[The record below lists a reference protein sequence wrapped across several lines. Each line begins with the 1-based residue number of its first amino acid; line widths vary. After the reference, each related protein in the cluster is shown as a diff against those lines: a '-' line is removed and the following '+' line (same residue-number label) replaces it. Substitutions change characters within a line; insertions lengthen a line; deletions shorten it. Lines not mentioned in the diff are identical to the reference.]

1 MSTLLRNLRYTARM
15 LWKNPGLTLTI
26 LFTLALGIGANT
38 AIFTVDYA
46 TLLAPLPY
54 PQPNQLVMVWSKI
67 KTFRNG
73 ISAGDFTDWKRQN
86 SSFQNLSAISG
97 GSFNIAS
104 KDQPENIDGL
114 QVTPGYYEMLGR
126 PFFLGRD
133 FLPEEGVDG
142 KNHVVILTHKLW
154 SHLGADPKVVGHAI
168 QINGEPYTVVGVL
181 EPGIFDRDQSQ
192 MTVPLVFKP
201 EQINHDFHW
210 LNAMGRLKPGVTLQ
224 QAQAD
229 MDSVAKH
236 IADVYP
242 KSNQG
247 WGAMVEPLKND
258 FLPSERKQTLWF
270 LLGAV
275 GFILL
280 IACVNVANLLLARG
294 IARQKELAVRSALGA
309 TRKIIFQQLLTE
321 SLLLSLVGGLLGIGA
336 GYAMLRALI
345 AIMPR
350 GTLPIEADLRLNLPI
365 LFFTLASTTLAGLLF
380 GSAPAWYAS
389 RIDPGETLKEGG
401 RSGMGAGRH
410 RLRKSLVIGELALA
424 LTLLTGAGLAIHSF
438 VNLLRVDLGLRTDH
452 VLTFFLPV
460 PDARPKDP
468 DKIIAYYRQILSRV
482 NAVPGVSSA
491 SAMTGL
497 PLFGAGFGMPFTI
510 VGKPAF
516 ADPSMRPLAGFGMVT
531 PDFFKTFGV
540 RLVNGR
546 FFNEQDSASSI
557 KVAVVNEELVKHY
570 FKGTDPLQQRIS
582 VEQLIPGVTKLGP
595 AVDWQIVGVYHN
607 VRAGGLRQEREEILI
622 PFWQIPWPS
631 AGIGVRTAADPN
643 AMVKSIA
650 AAVHSVDPEIS
661 LGQPRSMDEVR
672 DLVLSNDR
680 FTLILFVTFAIVA
693 LLLAALGVY
702 GVMSFSV
709 AQRGHEIA
717 LRMALGADRNRVIA
731 MVVREGVTLA
741 SVGLLLGLVG
751 AYFVGRGMQSTL
763 FGVGKID
770 FSVFASVA
778 LLLLF
783 AALIACVIP
792 ARRAASVQP
801 MQALRAE

>member
-1 MSTLLRNLRYTARM
+1 

-54 PQPNQLVMVWSKI
+54 PQPDQLVMVWSKI

-73 ISAGDFTDWKRQN
+73 ISAGDYTDWKRQN
-86 SSFQNLSAISG
+86 HSFQDLNATTG
-97 GSFNIAS
+97 ASFNIAS
-104 KDQPENIDGL
+104 KDQPENIDGGL
-114 QVTPGYYEMLGR
+114 FTPGYFNMLGL

-142 KNHVVILTHKLW
+142 KDHEVILTHKLW
-154 SHLGADPKVVGHAI
+154 SHLGADPKLVGHTMRV
-168 QINGEPYTVVGVL
+168 NGEPYIVVGVL
-181 EPGIFDRDQSQ
+181 APGIFNRSQ
-192 MTVPLVFKP
+192 AQIAVPLAFKP
-201 EQINHDFHW
+201 EQLNHDFHW
-210 LNAMGRLKPGVTLQ
+210 LVAMGRLKPGVTLQ

-229 MDSVAKH
+229 MDSVANH
-236 IADVYP
+236 IAEVYP
-242 KSNQG
+242 KSNKG
-247 WGAMVEPLKND
+247 WGVMVEPLKND

-321 SLLLSLVGGLLGIGA
+321 SLLLSLVGGILGIGV

-345 AIMPR
+345 ATMPPH
-350 GTLPIEADLRLNLPI
+350 TLPIEADLRLNLPI
-365 LFFTLASTTLAGLLF
+365 LFFTLAATTLAGLLF

-401 RSGMGAGRH
+401 RVGMGTGRH
-410 RLRKSLVIGELALA
+410 RLRQLLVIGELALA

-438 VNLLRVDLGLRTDH
+438 LNLLRVDLGLRTDH

-460 PDARPKDP
+460 PDSRPKDP
-468 DKIIAYYRQILSRV
+468 DKIVAYYRQLLSRIQ
-482 NAVPGVSSA
+482 AVPGVTSA
-491 SAMTGL
+491 TAMTGL

-516 ADPSMRPLAGFGMVT
+516 SDPSMRPLAGFGMVT
-531 PDFFKTFGV
+531 PDFFKTFGI

-546 FFNEQDSASSI
+546 FFNEQDTASSV
-557 KVAVVNEELVKHY
+557 KVAVVNEAFVKQY
-570 FKGTDPLQQRIS
+570 LKGTDPLQQRIS

-595 AVDWQIVGVYHN
+595 PVDWQIVGVYHN
-607 VRAGGLRQEREEILI
+607 VRAGGLRREREEIYI
-622 PFWQIPWPS
+622 PFWQIPWPG
-631 AGIGVRTAADPN
+631 AGIGVRTAGDPD

-650 AAVHSVDPEIS
+650 AAVHSVDPEIA
-661 LGQPRSMDEVR
+661 LGEPRSMDEVR

-680 FTLILFVTFAIVA
+680 FTLILFVSFAVVA

-717 LRMALGADRNRVIA
+717 LRMALGADRNRVVA
-731 MVVREGVTLA
+731 LVVREGLALA
-741 SVGLLLGLVG
+741 SVGLLLGFIG

-783 AALIACVIP
+783 AAVIACVIP

>member
-1 MSTLLRNLRYTARM
+1 
-15 LWKNPGLTLTI
+15 
-26 LFTLALGIGANT
+26 
-38 AIFTVDYA
+38 
-46 TLLAPLPY
+46 
-54 PQPNQLVMVWSKI
+54 
-67 KTFRNG
+67 
-73 ISAGDFTDWKRQN
+73 
-86 SSFQNLSAISG
+86 
-97 GSFNIAS
+97 
-104 KDQPENIDGL
+104 
-114 QVTPGYYEMLGR
+114 
-126 PFFLGRD
+126 
-133 FLPEEGVDG
+133 
-142 KNHVVILTHKLW
+142 
-154 SHLGADPKVVGHAI
+154 
-168 QINGEPYTVVGVL
+168 
-181 EPGIFDRDQSQ
+181 
-192 MTVPLVFKP
+192 
-201 EQINHDFHW
+201 
-210 LNAMGRLKPGVTLQ
+210 MGRLKPGVTLK

-229 MDSVAKH
+229 MDSVTNH
-236 IADVYP
+236 IAQVYP
-242 KSNQG
+242 QSNKG
-247 WGAMVEPLKND
+247 WGAIVEPLKND

-321 SLLLSLVGGLLGIGA
+321 SLLLSVVGGILGIGV

-345 AIMPR
+345 ATMPAH
-350 GTLPIEADLRLNLPI
+350 TLPIEADLRLNLPI
-365 LFFTLASTTLAGLLF
+365 LFFTMAATTLAGLLF

-410 RLRKSLVIGELALA
+410 RLRQLLVIGELALA

-460 PDARPKDP
+460 PDSRPKEP
-468 DKIIAYYRQILSRV
+468 DKIISYYRQILSRID
-482 NAVPGVSSA
+482 AVPGVSSA
-491 SAMTGL
+491 TAMTGL

-516 ADPSMRPLAGFGMVT
+516 SDPSMRPLSGFGMVT
-531 PDFFKTFGV
+531 PDFFQTFGIH
-540 RLVNGR
+540 LVNGR
-546 FFNEQDSASSI
+546 GFNEQDTASSI
-557 KVAVVNEELVKHY
+557 KVAVVNEEFVKQY
-570 FKGTDPLQQRIS
+570 LKGTNPLQQRIS

-595 AVDWQIVGVYHN
+595 PIDWQIVGVYHT
-607 VRAGGLRQEREEILI
+607 VRAGGMRREGPEMYI

-631 AGIGVRTAADPN
+631 AGIGVRTAGDPA

-650 AAVHSVDPEIS
+650 AAVHSVDPEIA

-709 AQRGHEIA
+709 AQRRHEIA
-717 LRMALGADRNRVIA
+717 LRMALGADRNRVVA
-731 MVVREGVTLA
+731 LVVREGLALA
-741 SVGLLLGLVG
+741 SVGLLLGFVG

-770 FSVFASVA
+770 FSVFGLVA
-778 LLLLF
+778 LLLLL
-783 AALIACVIP
+783 AAVIACLIP
-792 ARRAASVQP
+792 ARRAASVHP

>member
-1 MSTLLRNLRYTARM
+1 
-15 LWKNPGLTLTI
+15 
-26 LFTLALGIGANT
+26 
-38 AIFTVDYA
+38 
-46 TLLAPLPY
+46 
-54 PQPNQLVMVWSKI
+54 
-67 KTFRNG
+67 
-73 ISAGDFTDWKRQN
+73 
-86 SSFQNLSAISG
+86 
-97 GSFNIAS
+97 
-104 KDQPENIDGL
+104 
-114 QVTPGYYEMLGR
+114 
-126 PFFLGRD
+126 
-133 FLPEEGVDG
+133 
-142 KNHVVILTHKLW
+142 
-154 SHLGADPKVVGHAI
+154 
-168 QINGEPYTVVGVL
+168 
-181 EPGIFDRDQSQ
+181 
-192 MTVPLVFKP
+192 
-201 EQINHDFHW
+201 
-210 LNAMGRLKPGVTLQ
+210 
-224 QAQAD
+224 
-229 MDSVAKH
+229 VAKH
-236 IADVYP
+236 IAEVYP
-242 KSNQG
+242 KSNKG
-247 WGAMVEPLKND
+247 WGVMVEPLKND

-294 IARQKELAVRSALGA
+294 VARQKELAVRSALGA

-321 SLLLSLVGGLLGIGA
+321 SLLLSLVGGMLGIGV
-336 GYAMLRALI
+336 GYAMLRAMI
-345 AIMPR
+345 ATMPAH
-350 GTLPIEADLRLNLPI
+350 TLPAEADLRLNLPI
-365 LFFTLASTTLAGLLF
+365 LCFTVLATTLAGLLF

-410 RLRKSLVIGELALA
+410 RLRQLLVVGELALA

-460 PDARPKDP
+460 PESRPKDP
-468 DKIIAYYRQILSRV
+468 DKIIGYYRQILARID
-482 NAVPGVSSA
+482 AVPGVTSTA
-491 SAMTGL
+491 AMTGL

-516 ADPSMRPLAGFGMVT
+516 ADPSLRPGAGFGMAT

-546 FFNEQDSASSI
+546 FFNEQDTASSI
-557 KVAVVNEELVKHY
+557 KVMVVNEEFVKQ
-570 FKGTDPLQQRIS
+570 FLKGTDPLQQRIS

-595 AVDWQIVGVYHN
+595 PVDWQIVGVYHTM
-607 VRAGGLRQEREEILI
+607 RAGGLRQERAEMYI
-622 PFWQIPWPS
+622 PFWQIPWTS
-631 AGIGVRTAADPN
+631 AGIAVRMAGDPD

-650 AAVHSVDPEIS
+650 AAVHSVDPEIA
-661 LGQPRSMDEVR
+661 LGEPRSMEEVR

-709 AQRGHEIA
+709 AQRQHEIA
-717 LRMALGADRNRVIA
+717 LRMALGADRNRVVA
-731 MVVREGVTLA
+731 LVVREGVTLA
-741 SVGLLLGLVG
+741 CVGLLLGFIG

-770 FSVFASVA
+770 FSVFGLVA
-778 LLLLF
+778 LLLLV
-783 AALIACVIP
+783 AAVIACLIP
-792 ARRAASVQP
+792 ARRAASVHP